1 MSPLPAHMADRW
13 RNRAE
18 PGPGQGTLYWH
29 ILMGDHPEAQ
39 ELVQTAQDRLAN
51 LSGLHMTPAEWLHI
65 TAHVAGPTHEISDT
79 QQQDMR
85 AIAQGLLTKI
95 TPTNVTLGRI
105 LYHPEAIAVAV
116 QPADLLVRIRE
127 AVQEATLKVTGSEGR
142 TEGPDT
148 WTPHM
153 TIAYSETDQPAG
165 PLITALGRELPT
177 RHVTI
182 DTVTLVDQRGAERLW
197 DWHPVGQA
205 RLRGHH

>member
-1 MSPLPAHMADRW
+1 MSPLPAHMTDRW

-39 ELVQTAQDRLAN
+39 DLAQDAQERLADIP
-51 LSGLHMTPAEWLHI
+51 GLHITPTEWLHI
-65 TAHVAGPTHEISDT
+65 TTHVAGPTEEITDA
-79 QQQDMR
+79 QQHDML
-85 AIAQGLLTKI
+85 AMAQGLLTKI
-95 TPTNVTLGRI
+95 PPVNVTLDRI

-116 QPADLLVRIRE
+116 QPTDPLARIRE
-127 AVQEATLKVTGSEGR
+127 AIQEATLKVTGSEGS
-142 TEGPDT
+142 TEGPEP

-177 RHVTI
+177 RRIII
-182 DTVTLVDQRGAERLW
+182 DTVTLVDQRGAERRW
-197 DWHPVGQA
+197 DWHPVGNA
-205 RLRGHH
+205 RLLGHR